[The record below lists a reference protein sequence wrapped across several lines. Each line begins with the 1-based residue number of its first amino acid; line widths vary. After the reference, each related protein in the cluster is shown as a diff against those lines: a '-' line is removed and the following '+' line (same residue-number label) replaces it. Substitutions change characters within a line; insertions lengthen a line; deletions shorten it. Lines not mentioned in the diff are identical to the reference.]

1 MKEDRYTNNT
11 DLHVMRNA
19 LYQRHVENVI
29 DDGGRAVMLYECSE
43 LRVRECFIAVVMFK

>member
-19 LYQRHVENVI
+19 LYQRHVENVT
-29 DDGGRAVMLYECSE
+29 DDGGRAVMLYEG
-43 LRVRECFIAVVMFK
+43 VRECFIAVVMFK